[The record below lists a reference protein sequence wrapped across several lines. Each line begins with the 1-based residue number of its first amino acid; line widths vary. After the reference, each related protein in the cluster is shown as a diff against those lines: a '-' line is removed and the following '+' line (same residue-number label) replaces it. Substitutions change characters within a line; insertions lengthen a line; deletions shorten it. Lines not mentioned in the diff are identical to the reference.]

1 MSTATWETK
10 KMGKFTLRFKPYTL
24 EMRHVF
30 TVASFSRTTTPV
42 VLTELEYDGIVGY
55 GEASMPPYLGES
67 QESVTKFLS
76 KIDLSHF
83 SSPFETAEI
92 LSYVDKIEEKNT
104 AAKAALDIALHDLLG
119 KLMNQPFYKIWGL
132 NPDLIPPTSYTIG
145 IDTEEMIRKKVAEA
159 EQFKILKV
167 KLGLD
172 TDKMI
177 IDTIR
182 SVTDVPLCADINQ
195 GWKNK
200 EEALEMAHWLHE
212 RNVVFLEQPMPKEM
226 IDENAWLT
234 AHSPIPTIADE
245 GCQRLADVTKLK
257 DVYSG
262 INIKLMKCTG
272 MREAKQMAEL
282 ARSLEMKVMLGCM
295 TETSCAI
302 SAAAQLA
309 PLVDW
314 ADLDGAL
321 LIGND
326 IYEGMQVIDGKCI
339 LSERP
344 GIGIIP
350 KL

>member
-1 MSTATWETK
+1 MNAAWQSK
-10 KMGKFTLRFKPYTL
+10 KMGKFTLRYKPYTL
-24 EMRHVF
+24 ELRHVF
-30 TVASFSRTTTPV
+30 TVASFSRSTTPV
-42 VLTELEYDGIVGY
+42 VLTELEYDGIIGY
-55 GEASMPPYLGES
+55 GEASMPPYLGET
-67 QESVTKFLS
+67 QESVINFLS
-76 KIDLSHF
+76 KLDLSAF

-92 LSYVDKIEEKNT
+92 LSYVDQVDSKNT

-119 KLMNQPFYKIWGL
+119 KIMQQPFYKIWGL
-132 NPDLIPPTSYTIG
+132 NPNLIPATSYTIG
-145 IDTEEMIRKKVAEA
+145 IDTEDMIRKKVEEA

-182 SVTDVPLCADINQ
+182 SVTDVPLCADVNQ

-200 EEALEMAHWLHE
+200 EEALEMANWLHE

-234 AHSPIPTIADE
+234 EHSPIPTIADE
-245 GCQRLADVTKLK
+245 GCQRLADVTALQG
-257 DVYSG
+257 VYTG

-282 ARSLEMKVMLGCM
+282 ARALDMKVMLGCM

-326 IYEGMQVIDGKCI
+326 IYEGMYVENGLCRLPD
-339 LSERP
+339 RP
-344 GIGIIP
+344 GIGII
-350 KL
+350 KA